1 MHEIHSGAALRHALE
16 SGAPLTQLR
25 LQGLDLAPF
34 ADALFGRTDLEGL
47 VVLGGTVP
55 VALDAHLRRHGAI
68 IFPQDPQAPV
78 SVYRGRLY
86 HPAELYTGLT
96 SSGYASTPDAHA
108 YAWATDTE
116 LGKDTYVT
124 MLRGIHDDAMSD
136 GLGQILGRRSVVG
149 VMGGHS
155 LERGTAGYT
164 AAAELGHALVA
175 AGHLVI
181 TGGGPGAMEAANLG
195 AFTRDPAMLVD
206 ALARLAAVPGFRPSI
221 DDWARLAFEVRR
233 DIADVQPR
241 DERPHSI
248 GIPTW
253 FYGHE
258 PTNVF
263 CHAIAKY
270 FSNAER
276 EDGLITRS
284 TAGIVVLPGAA
295 GTVQEIFQAG
305 TPLYY
310 HDEDLPGHQL
320 PRLVLVGVDHWTET
334 LPAWQLLRSLAAGR
348 PMEEHVHLVDDVA
361 SAVALFPAGRR
372 STDPIGTAP

>member
-1 MHEIHSGAALRHALE
+1 MHEIHSGAALQDALD
-16 SGAPLTQLR
+16 SGTPLTQLR

-34 ADALFGRTDLEGL
+34 AAALFGRTDLEGL
-47 VVLGGTVP
+47 VVLGGSIP
-55 VALDAHLRRHGAI
+55 PALDSHLRRHGTI
-68 IFPQDPQAPV
+68 IFPKDPHAPV

-86 HPAELYTGLT
+86 HPVELYTGLA
-96 SSGYASTPDAHA
+96 SHGYASTPDAHA

-136 GLGQILGRRSVVG
+136 GLSDVLEGHAVVG

-155 LERGTAGYT
+155 LARGSAGYRG
-164 AAAELGHALVA
+164 AAELGHALVT

-181 TGGGPGAMEAANLG
+181 TGGGPGAMEAVNLG
-195 AFTRDPAMLVD
+195 AFTQHPHKLDE
-206 ALARLAAVPGFRPSI
+206 ALERLAAVPGFRPSI
-221 DDWARLAFEVRR
+221 DDWARLAFDVRR
-233 DIADVQPR
+233 DVADGQDR
-241 DERPHSI
+241 DEQPHSI

-258 PTNVF
+258 PTNIF

-284 TAGIVVLPGAA
+284 SAGIVVLPGAA
-295 GTVQEIFQAG
+295 GTVQEVFQAC

-310 HDEDLPGHQL
+310 HDEDLPGHLL
-320 PRLVLVGVDHWTET
+320 PKLVLVGVEHWTDT
-334 LPAWQLLRSLAAGR
+334 LPAWPLIRALASGR
-348 PMEEHVHLVDDVA
+348 PMEDHVHLVDDVA
-361 SAVALFPAGRR
+361 AAMEYFPAR
-372 STDPIGTAP
+372 